1 MGERAPRI
9 APAGH
14 PTPLAVRPRRLP
26 DPTQHARRQREAAA
40 ERAQPAAA
48 ELLYVE
54 ALVGAFAV
62 LRRADGSVIDE
73 EVAVAGDAR
82 PLRPGDRVVRVPIPG
97 RGRRDAAGS
106 YVALGPLNPAR
117 TAPALA
123 AGPAMGTNPTAITVG
138 GSDDYARISFTT
150 GGAPV
155 ANAALL
161 TLTWTHPLAT
171 SDYGFVV
178 LARGSSSGAL
188 VGGGYW
194 ISSPS
199 TAAASLA
206 VVGPLA
212 AATAYT
218 IHLVRIVDPA

>member
-9 APAGH
+9 APGGH
-14 PTPLAVRPRRLP
+14 PTPLAVRPLRLP
-26 DPTQHARRQREAAA
+26 DPTQHARRQREAAT

-48 ELLYVE
+48 DLLYVSS
-54 ALVGAFAV
+54 LVGTAAV

-82 PLRPGDRVVRVPIPG
+82 PLRVGDRVVRVPIPG

-106 YVALGPLNPAR
+106 YVVVGPVKPVR
-117 TAPALA
+117 TPPSLLP
-123 AGPAMGTNPTAITVG
+123 GPAMGTNPTAIG
-138 GSDDYARISFTT
+138 IWGSDDYARISFTT

-206 VVGPLA
+206 VAGPLA
-212 AATAYT
+212 AATAYN
-218 IHLVRIVDPA
+218 IHLVRIVDPT